1 MEPEAFRGIYDE
13 LKPKL
18 LRYCTYRC
26 GDPDTAEDIVQEAMV
41 RLWRRDAGAPPADP
55 ASWLFTTAR
64 HLILDGDKVA
74 RNRHRL
80 LASNPV
86 HESEPDR
93 ADRALEREEE
103 REKVRKVLGR
113 MPERSREI
121 LMLRYSGFSYREI
134 AGEVGVAPG
143 SVGTLLARAERRFL
157 ELLSP
162 SEEDA
167 G

>member
-1 MEPEAFRGIYDE
+1 MEPEAFRGVYDE
-13 LKPKL
+13 LKPRL

-26 GDPDTAEDIVQEAMV
+26 GDPDTAEDVVQEAMV
-41 RLWRRDAGAPPADP
+41 RLWRREADPPADP

-64 HLILDGDKVA
+64 HLILDDGKVV
-74 RNRHRL
+74 RNQRRL
-80 LASNPV
+80 LAAHPV
-86 HESEPDR
+86 RESEPER
-93 ADRALEREEE
+93 ADRALEREQE
-103 REKVRKVLGR
+103 RERARKVLSQ

-134 AGEVGVAPG
+134 AEEVGVTPG

-162 SEEDA
+162 SEQDA
-167 G
+167 GG